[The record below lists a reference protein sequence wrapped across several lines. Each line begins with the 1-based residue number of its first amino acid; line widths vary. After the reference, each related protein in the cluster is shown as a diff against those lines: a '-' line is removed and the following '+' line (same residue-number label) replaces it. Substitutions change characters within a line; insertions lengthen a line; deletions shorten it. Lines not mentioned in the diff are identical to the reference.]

1 MALVAVNFSEGERRI
16 QRLMNPSLREMDN
29 PTAPT
34 LTHQAA
40 FALNNFPLI
49 ALGALDSQNRPW
61 TTLLGG
67 SPPLAQPLGDSLVG
81 VQAKVNAES
90 DPVIEAL
97 FDGKQRQ
104 EKGQVTRDDAPG
116 KMIGGLPINLDTRK
130 RVKVFGRLVARK
142 LLQDTEDERV
152 GNVQLFF
159 NVEQSLGNCPKYLNS
174 KQIVPA
180 TPSPH
185 VVSTGSILSPEAR
198 ELIQKSDLFFIS
210 SSNSTTDMDTNH
222 RGGPPGFVRITQSKD
237 SETATI
243 VYPEYSG
250 NRLYQTLGNL
260 QSTPRAGI
268 CFPDFETGD
277 VLYLTG
283 ITETLAGAA
292 AAAVLPRSNLA
303 VRITVTASRFVR
315 QGLSFR
321 GIPGERSPYNPPVR
335 PLASESSVSAT
346 LANLGPAGVQ
356 AGVDSNSA
364 TLTAAELLAPTIG
377 RFTFSLDR
385 PALIQPGQWVA
396 LDFSEELD
404 IGYSHMRDDEP
415 QSLNDDFVRT
425 FTVSS
430 APRLI
435 LPSPSHSDSTSPS
448 PAASPVNVAPS
459 TTFTITVR
467 LIPNGPATSFL
478 FKHIPRSP
486 GRRSALRPLSLPVRG
501 FGGSF
506 SLLPITSPHS
516 PPQQHPPPTSK
527 STSNNIIPFV
537 AAGVGITPL
546 LGQLSAL
553 EASTHSANPPRQ
565 HNTNT
570 AVHLF
575 WTLRRADAP
584 FARALLRAW
593 RHDPAAQRVWGRVAL
608 FLTGGA
614 DAAGTDDAAVVQ
626 ELEAL
631 GAAIV
636 TRRMA
641 REDLLG
647 GASGRD
653 GDGSGINGGSRWFV
667 CAGRGFREE
676 VRAWLEAEGC
686 EVVSEEFDF

>member
-1 MALVAVNFSEGERRI
+1 MALIAVNFSEGEKQI
-16 QRLMNPSLREMDN
+16 QRFMNPSLREMDN

-67 SPPLAQPLGDSLVG
+67 SPPLAQALGDSLVG
-81 VQAKVNAES
+81 VQAQINAES
-90 DPVIEAL
+90 DPVIETL

-104 EKGQVTRDDAPG
+104 GNGQVARDDAPG

-142 LLQDTEDERV
+142 LTQDTEDERV
-152 GNVQLFF
+152 GNIQLFF
-159 NVEQSLGNCPKYLNS
+159 NVEQSLGNCPKYLNA

-185 VVSTGSILSPEAR
+185 VVSTGSMLSPEAR

-222 RGGPPGFVRITQSKD
+222 RGGPPGFVRIIQSKD
-237 SETATI
+237 SKTTTI

-283 ITETLAGAA
+283 VTETLVGAA

-335 PLASESSVSAT
+335 PLASESSLSAT

-356 AGVDSNSA
+356 AGVGFSNRA

-430 APRLI
+430 APRL
-435 LPSPSHSDSTSPS
+435 LPPSPSHSDSTK
-448 PAASPVNVAPS
+448 
-459 TTFTITVR
+459 TFTITVR
-467 LIPNGPATSFL
+467 LISNGPATSFL

-506 SLLPITSPHS
+506 SLLPITSPS
-516 PPQQHPPPTSK
+516 PPQHPLPTSK

-553 EASTHSANPPRQ
+553 EASNHSANPPQQ
-565 HNTNT
+565 HNSNA
-570 AVHLF
+570 AVHLL

-608 FLTGGA
+608 FLTA
-614 DAAGTDDAAVVQ
+614 SENDDAASGEDARADAAVVQ

-631 GAAIV
+631 GA
-636 TRRMA
+636 
-641 REDLLG
+641 
-647 GASGRD
+647 
-653 GDGSGINGGSRWFV
+653 GGSRWFV
-667 CAGRGFREE
+667 CAGRGFRER